1 MSKKHTSTFVL
12 QRASAVVLIPLAIW
26 FMVSLVAHAGDSF
39 VDMKAWLSKP
49 TTSLPFAAI
58 IVIGAYHGR
67 IGLEEVIVD
76 YIQSWLRTV
85 LILFS
90 WLAALALMALA
101 AWSAYQLSFAG

>member
-26 FMVSLVAHAGDSF
+26 FLISLIAHAGDSF
-39 VDMKAWLSKP
+39 VDMRVWLSKP
-49 TTSLPFAAI
+49 TTSLPFAAL

-76 YIQSWLRTV
+76 YIQSWLKTV
-85 LILFS
+85 LIFLS
-90 WLAALALMALA
+90 WLVAAALMGVAV
-101 AWSAYQLSFAG
+101 WSAYQLSFAG

>member
-26 FMVSLVAHAGDSF
+26 FLISLVAHAGDSF
-39 VDMKAWLSKP
+39 VDMRVWLSKP
-49 TTSLPFAAI
+49 TTSLPFAAL

-76 YIQSWLRTV
+76 YIQSWLKTV
-85 LILFS
+85 LIFLS
-90 WLAALALMALA
+90 WLVAAALMGVAV
-101 AWSAYQLSFAG
+101 WSAYQLSFAG